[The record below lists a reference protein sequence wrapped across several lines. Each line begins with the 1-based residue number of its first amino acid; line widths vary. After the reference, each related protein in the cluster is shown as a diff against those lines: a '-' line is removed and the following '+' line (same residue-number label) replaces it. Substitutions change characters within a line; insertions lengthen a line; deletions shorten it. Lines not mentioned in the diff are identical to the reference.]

1 MASVAFW
8 IFHGGAD
15 PVVKPELSRDA
26 VKALKEAGATVKYT
40 EYPGVGHDSWVKAY
54 KEPELVDWLFCAEAE
69 REVRVRGSGFR
80 VQNAQFRAGPCRPGG
95 GAGQRRG
102 LPAIRRC
109 AMSRE
114 DQAKESWKD
123 YYAERASSADS
134 CCSCGD
140 PPAGALDHAVSIGYS
155 TQEIRSVPEGTPL
168 GLGCGNPTAL
178 AELKD
183 GETVL
188 DLGCGGGLDA
198 FLAARR
204 VGPKGKVIGVD
215 LTPEMIERA
224 KAGACKGGYENV
236 EFRLGE
242 IENLPIPDASVD
254 VVISNC
260 VINHVPDKPAVFKEA
275 LRVLKPGGRID
286 AADLT
291 FEAVFTHGLQEEFQ
305 SACADGPQGK
315 LDQAWSDWIAGALAK
330 RDYLSAMDQ
339 AGFKDVAIVA
349 EDLFPMAEQD
359 ERLRGKVLSLHVRGY
374 KRSD

>member
-1 MASVAFW
+1 
-8 IFHGGAD
+8 
-15 PVVKPELSRDA
+15 
-26 VKALKEAGATVKYT
+26 
-40 EYPGVGHDSWVKAY
+40 
-54 KEPELVDWLFCAEAE
+54 
-69 REVRVRGSGFR
+69 
-80 VQNAQFRAGPCRPGG
+80 
-95 GAGQRRG
+95 
-102 LPAIRRC
+102 
-109 AMSRE
+109 MSRE
-114 DQAKESWKD
+114 DQTKESWKD
-123 YYAERASSADS
+123 YYAEIASAADAD
-134 CCSCGD
+134 CSCGG
-140 PPAGALDHAVSIGYS
+140 PPAGAPDHAVSIGYS
-155 TQEIRSVPEGTPL
+155 EQEIRSVPDGTPL

-204 VGPKGKVIGVD
+204 VGPKGRVIGVD

-242 IENLPIPDASVD
+242 IENLPVADESVD

-260 VINHVPDKPAVFKEA
+260 VINHALDKPAVFKEA
-275 LRVLKPGGRID
+275 LRVLKPGGRIH

-291 FEAVFTHGLQEEFQ
+291 FEGVFTRDLREGFQ
-305 SACADGPQGK
+305 TASADGLQGK

-330 RDYLSAMDQ
+330 KDYLSAMDE

-359 ERLRGKVLSLHVRGY
+359 ERLRGKILSLHVRGS
-374 KRSD
+374 KRPG

>member
-1 MASVAFW
+1 
-8 IFHGGAD
+8 
-15 PVVKPELSRDA
+15 
-26 VKALKEAGATVKYT
+26 
-40 EYPGVGHDSWVKAY
+40 
-54 KEPELVDWLFCAEAE
+54 
-69 REVRVRGSGFR
+69 
-80 VQNAQFRAGPCRPGG
+80 
-95 GAGQRRG
+95 
-102 LPAIRRC
+102 
-109 AMSRE
+109 MSRE
-114 DQAKESWKD
+114 DHTKESWKD
-123 YYAERASSADS
+123 YYAEMASSGDS
-134 CCSCGD
+134 CCSCGG

-155 TQEIRSVPEGTPL
+155 EQEIRSVPDGTPL

-183 GETVL
+183 GETAL

-204 VGPKGKVIGVD
+204 VGPKGRVIGVD

-224 KAGACKGGYENV
+224 KAGAGKGSYENV

-242 IENLPIPDASVD
+242 IENLPVAEESVD

-260 VINHVPDKPAVFKEA
+260 VINHAPDKPAVFKEA
-275 LRVLKPGGRID
+275 LRVLKPGGRIH

-291 FEAVFTHGLQEEFQ
+291 FERVFTHDLREEFQ
-305 SACADGPQGK
+305 TASADGLQGK

-330 RDYLSAMDQ
+330 KDYLSAMDQ

-374 KRSD
+374 KRPS